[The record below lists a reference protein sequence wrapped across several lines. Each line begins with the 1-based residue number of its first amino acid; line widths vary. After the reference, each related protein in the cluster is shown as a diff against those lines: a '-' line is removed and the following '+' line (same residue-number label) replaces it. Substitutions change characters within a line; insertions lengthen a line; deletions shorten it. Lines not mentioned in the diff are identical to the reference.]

1 MLCYSRFLGEG
12 RELTRAQLIK
22 IANDLEYYSNIYPI
36 FIRVLLDIE
45 SDTLTQVGI
54 NN

>member
-1 MLCYSRFLGEG
+1 LGEG
-12 RELTRAQLIK
+12 RELTWAQLIK
-22 IANDLEYYSNIYPI
+22 IANDLEFESTMLLIIPI